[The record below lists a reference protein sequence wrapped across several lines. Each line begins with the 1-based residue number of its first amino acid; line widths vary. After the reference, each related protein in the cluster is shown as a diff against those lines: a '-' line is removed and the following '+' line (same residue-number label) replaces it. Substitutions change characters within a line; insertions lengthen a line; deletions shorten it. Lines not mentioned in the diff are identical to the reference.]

1 MVRINLLTLNLK
13 VILTFDINAME
24 HILTLVVKIGECYFI
39 QSVMLATQE
48 KEIHVLPI
56 GYKASYV
63 FLVLVQIMLLGTG
76 VLWELRPLKYFLVTN
91 ILHTATGLELHLI
104 LLLRNIFFVGNVKT
118 EKAFGF
124 FSFQQ
129 GFFIFPITCCCDR
142 LLICYNTQCL

>member
-1 MVRINLLTLNLK
+1 MVQINLLTLNLK

-63 FLVLVQIMLLGTG
+63 FLVLV
-76 VLWELRPLKYFLVTN
+76 
-91 ILHTATGLELHLI
+91 
-104 LLLRNIFFVGNVKT
+104 
-118 EKAFGF
+118 
-124 FSFQQ
+124 
-129 GFFIFPITCCCDR
+129 
-142 LLICYNTQCL
+142 